1 MKRLISIL
9 ILILLSSFGLFADK
23 PIVAVLEIENK
34 ASGKDGLSN
43 DEVEL
48 IAELMRSE
56 LIQTN
61 EFNVMRK
68 DEMEAAIAQH
78 VKKSHQ
84 LNRDSKYAIELGK
97 TISAR
102 YIITSKI
109 LKDGK
114 KFRISAEMID
124 TEIGRS
130 PRSGNAKFTM
140 DDDDSKDT
148 AIVSLIKQLLGE
160 RDESFRPKKSEV
172 QIECEKARADGSV
185 EAWEIFLQF
194 YSDSNSDCVLEA
206 RKKLEEIAY
215 QNAMNID
222 NLEGWQEY
230 LEKYPSNNKSHIIEA
245 NKRINKLKK
254 AVSKYIQSSNSQI
267 SQSQLPAQG
276 VTVEKVGSLYWSE
289 VASKKMNY
297 NEANNYCRRLNEGG
311 ISGWRLPT
319 IDELRTVIQNCNG
332 TVPGGA
338 CRVSEVNG
346 CLASNCL
353 SNSCQCGAS
362 STGKYSVLG
371 DAAIYLWSSSFKSN
385 DRVYLVDFSRGGI
398 NSQYVGNS
406 YNVRCVK

>member
-1 MKRLISIL
+1 MKKLIS

-34 ASGKDGLSN
+34 ASGKNGLSN

-140 DDDDSKDT
+140 DDDDSKDA

-185 EAWEIFLQF
+185 EAWEIFLRF

-254 AVSKYIQSSNSQI
+254 AASKYIQSSNSQI

-289 VASKKMNY
+289 VAPKKMNY

>member
-1 MKRLISIL
+1 MKKLIS

-34 ASGKDGLSN
+34 ASGKNGLSN

-56 LIQTN
+56 MIQTN

-84 LNRDSKYAIELGK
+84 LNRDSNYAIELGK

-109 LKDGK
+109 LKDGTS
-114 KFRISAEMID
+114 FRISAEMID

-130 PRSGNAKFTM
+130 PRSGNAKFRM
-140 DDDDSKDT
+140 DDDDSKDK

-160 RDESFRPKKSEV
+160 REESLHPKKSED
-172 QIECEKARADGSV
+172 QIECEKARV
-185 EAWEIFLQF
+185 ENISESWEAYLEF
-194 YSDSNSDCVLEA
+194 YPNGVCAKEA
-206 RKKLEEIAY
+206 KEKLDEIAC
-215 QNAMNID
+215 QQASRSNTIEA
-222 NLEGWQEY
+222 WQEY
-230 LEKYPSNNKSHIIEA
+230 LDNFNGNCRIEA
-245 NKRINKLKK
+245 SKNIKKLKK
-254 AVSKYIQSSNSQI
+254 AASRQYTQSSNSQI
-267 SQSQLPAQG
+267 SQTQSSAQD

-289 VASKKMNY
+289 VAPKKMNY

-319 IDELRTVIQNCNG
+319 IDELRTVVQNCKG

-353 SNSCQCGAS
+353 SSSCQCGAN
-362 STGKYSVLG
+362 STGKYSILG
-371 DAAIYLWSSSFKSN
+371 DSAIYLWSSSFKSN

>member
-289 VASKKMNY
+289 VAPKKMNY

>member
-1 MKRLISIL
+1 MKKLIS

-34 ASGKDGLSN
+34 ASGKNGLSN

-140 DDDDSKDT
+140 DDDDSKDA

-185 EAWEIFLQF
+185 EAWEIFLRF

-222 NLEGWQEY
+222 TLEGWQEY

-254 AVSKYIQSSNSQI
+254 AASRQYIQSSNSQI

-276 VTVEKVGSLYWSE
+276 VAVEKVGSLYWSE
-289 VASKKMNY
+289 VAPKKMNY

-319 IDELRTVIQNCNG
+319 IDELRTVVQNCNG